1 MRTKII
7 LTIFILILIICT
19 NSWACSNSLTCKNA
33 SKSSETKTICNDVKD
48 PNVILKKL
56 NQNTL
61 TLKSYQCRIEY
72 LFNQPLFESKTLRKG
87 DLYYKK
93 SNGKTK
99 LRINFN
105 TLKQDDEK
113 EKQYK
118 DQYIFDGIWLTHI
131 DYPNKHVQMRQLAE
145 PNNPANVFD
154 LLQENFPLIGFTN
167 AEDLKNHFEITLTK
181 LIRKKPES
189 QIKMHLKTKP
199 DSTFNED
206 YTAIDFWIDRKL
218 YLPKEIVAFTSQD
231 DVYQI
236 KFTAPKVNQKIKENV
251 FDFQIP
257 AGFDKPE
264 IILLEKKNITK

>member
-105 TLKQDDEK
+105 ILKQDDEK
-113 EKQYK
+113 EKQYMPQNCK
-118 DQYIFDGIWLTHI
+118 
-131 DYPNKHVQMRQLAE
+131 R
-145 PNNPANVFD
+145 PNNAWNNPC
-154 LLQENFPLIGFTN
+154 
-167 AEDLKNHFEITLTK
+167 H
-181 LIRKKPES
+181 R
-189 QIKMHLKTKP
+189 
-199 DSTFNED
+199 
-206 YTAIDFWIDRKL
+206 
-218 YLPKEIVAFTSQD
+218 
-231 DVYQI
+231 
-236 KFTAPKVNQKIKENV
+236 
-251 FDFQIP
+251 
-257 AGFDKPE
+257 
-264 IILLEKKNITK
+264 ILLINSRCSSIDSQLSG